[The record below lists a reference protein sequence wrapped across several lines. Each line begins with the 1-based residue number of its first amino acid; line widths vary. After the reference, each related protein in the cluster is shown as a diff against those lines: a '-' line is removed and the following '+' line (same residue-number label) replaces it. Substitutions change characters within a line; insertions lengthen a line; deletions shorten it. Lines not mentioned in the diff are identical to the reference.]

1 MPDGFLFG
9 GMIAA
14 NAREIDKSGDGSQK
28 GGDNAPNDTIECARV
43 ETLHRDEI
51 THDIEHEA
59 EREESDGRMHQKR
72 MKRVAERFSFKQL
85 FDHNHTS
92 LPAHSPRH
100 SPLRRA
106 TSSSTP
112 ERRRCHDRRPSDRRD
127 KPIRSTT
134 MSRQSKISAGWFRPL
149 NRSESWAGVFWRR
162 PRRGRLRSGSIPC
175 EAGRSSAPVFPS

>member
-51 THDIEHEA
+51 THHIEHEA

-85 FDHNHTS
+85 LDHNHYFSSGTFA
-92 LPAHSPRH
+92 PAFTATARH
-100 SPLRRA
+100 FFFAPRA
-106 TSSSTP
+106 TP
-112 ERRRCHDRRPSDRRD
+112 MP
-127 KPIRSTT
+127 
-134 MSRQSKISAGWFRPL
+134 
-149 NRSESWAGVFWRR
+149 
-162 PRRGRLRSGSIPC
+162 
-175 EAGRSSAPVFPS
+175 